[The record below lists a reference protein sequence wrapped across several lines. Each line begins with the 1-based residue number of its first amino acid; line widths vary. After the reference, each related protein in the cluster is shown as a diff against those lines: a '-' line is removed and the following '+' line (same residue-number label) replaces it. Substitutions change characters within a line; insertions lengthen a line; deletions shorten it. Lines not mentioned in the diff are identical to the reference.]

1 MWAVGLI
8 YGTVRWLEVLAVA
21 VFVFELTDSPFIV
34 SLMLVL
40 RMSPMIFFG
49 GLIGVLAEKINRRQ
63 LLLIGFW
70 GVATSCA
77 VLSLLVLT
85 DEIELWHIG
94 LGAFLNGMIW
104 SADYAVRRT
113 LLGDIAGNNNVGVAM
128 SLDSATTN
136 VTRMLGPLL
145 GGVIYAAIGLQGTYL
160 VGLVLFSSAIYFIQT
175 MTYRPGPALA
185 MGSKF
190 FTDLREGLRYIR
202 SNRVIT
208 MVLTVTVVLNF
219 FGFPFVAMVP
229 VIGNEELGLNPVFIG
244 MLASAEGGGAF
255 VGAIFATLFAQP
267 GHYRRL
273 FVYGATIF
281 LCGILVFSF
290 SSGFTVSLVVLLIGG
305 LGVAGFST
313 MQATIMY
320 LEAPPEMRSRIL
332 GVLAFCIGASPIG
345 ILNVGWLAGW
355 LGPST
360 AVAVLASGGLL
371 VLGWVFYYWRDVN
384 HLPVAEERCQIYRF
398 EKTAGLMWKN

>member
-160 VGLVLFSSAIYFIQT
+160 VGLVLFSCAIYFIQT

-345 ILNVGWLAGW
+345 LLNVGWLAEW

-371 VLGWVFYYWRDVN
+371 VMGWVFYYWRDVN
-384 HLPVAEERCQIYRF
+384 H
-398 EKTAGLMWKN
+398 

>member
-21 VFVFELTDSPFIV
+21 VYVFELTDSPFIV

-145 GGVIYAAIGLQGTYL
+145 GGVIYATIGLQGTYL

-185 MGSKF
+185 MGSNF

-244 MLASAEGGGAF
+244 ILASAEGGGAF
-255 VGAIFATLFAQP
+255 LGAISATLFAQP
-267 GHYRRL
+267 THYRRL

-281 LCGILVFSF
+281 LCGILIFSF

-345 ILNVGWLAGW
+345 LLNVGWLAEW

-371 VLGWVFYYWRDVN
+371 VMGWVFYYWRDVN
-384 HLPVAEERCQIYRF
+384 H
-398 EKTAGLMWKN
+398 

>member
-267 GHYRRL
+267 GLYRRL
-273 FVYGATIF
+273 FVYGATMF

-345 ILNVGWLAGW
+345 LLNVGWLAEW

-371 VLGWVFYYWRDVN
+371 VMGWVFYYWRDVN
-384 HLPVAEERCQIYRF
+384 H
-398 EKTAGLMWKN
+398 

>member
-145 GGVIYAAIGLQGTYL
+145 GGVIYATIGLQGTYL

-185 MGSKF
+185 MGSNF

-244 MLASAEGGGAF
+244 ILASAEGGGAF

-281 LCGILVFSF
+281 LCGILIFSF

-345 ILNVGWLAGW
+345 LLNVGWLAEW

-371 VLGWVFYYWRDVN
+371 VMGWVFYYWRDVN
-384 HLPVAEERCQIYRF
+384 H
-398 EKTAGLMWKN
+398 

>member
-160 VGLVLFSSAIYFIQT
+160 VGLVLFSCAIYFIQT

-185 MGSKF
+185 MGSNF

-244 MLASAEGGGAF
+244 ILASAEGGGAF

-281 LCGILVFSF
+281 LCGILIFSF

-345 ILNVGWLAGW
+345 LLNVGWLAEW

-371 VLGWVFYYWRDVN
+371 VMGWVFYYWRDVN
-384 HLPVAEERCQIYRF
+384 H
-398 EKTAGLMWKN
+398 

>member
-305 LGVAGFST
+305 LCVAGFST

-345 ILNVGWLAGW
+345 LLNVGWLAEW

-371 VLGWVFYYWRDVN
+371 VMGWVFYYWRDVN
-384 HLPVAEERCQIYRF
+384 H
-398 EKTAGLMWKN
+398 

>member
-202 SNRVIT
+202 SNRVST

-345 ILNVGWLAGW
+345 LLNVGWLAEW

-371 VLGWVFYYWRDVN
+371 VMGWVFYYWRDVN
-384 HLPVAEERCQIYRF
+384 H
-398 EKTAGLMWKN
+398 

>member
-136 VTRMLGPLL
+136 VSRMLGPLL

-345 ILNVGWLAGW
+345 LLNVGWLAEW

-371 VLGWVFYYWRDVN
+371 GLGWVFYYWRDVN
-384 HLPVAEERCQIYRF
+384 H
-398 EKTAGLMWKN
+398 

>member
-145 GGVIYAAIGLQGTYL
+145 GGVIYATIGLQGTYL

-244 MLASAEGGGAF
+244 ILASAEGGGAF
-255 VGAIFATLFAQP
+255 LGAIFATLFAQP
-267 GHYRRL
+267 THYRRL

-345 ILNVGWLAGW
+345 LLNVGWLAEW

-371 VLGWVFYYWRDVN
+371 VMGWVFYYWRDVN
-384 HLPVAEERCQIYRF
+384 H
-398 EKTAGLMWKN
+398 

>member
-21 VFVFELTDSPFIV
+21 VFVFELTGSPFIV

-345 ILNVGWLAGW
+345 LLNVGWLAEW

-371 VLGWVFYYWRDVN
+371 VMGWVFYYWRDVN
-384 HLPVAEERCQIYRF
+384 H
-398 EKTAGLMWKN
+398 

>member
-77 VLSLLVLT
+77 VLSLLVLI

-208 MVLTVTVVLNF
+208 MVLTVTVVLNL
-219 FGFPFVAMVP
+219 FGVPFLARVP

-244 MLASAEGGGAF
+244 MLASAEGGGAV

-345 ILNVGWLAGW
+345 LLNVGWLAEW

-371 VLGWVFYYWRDVN
+371 VMGWVFYYWRDVN
-384 HLPVAEERCQIYRF
+384 H
-398 EKTAGLMWKN
+398 

>member
-70 GVATSCA
+70 SVATSCA
-77 VLSLLVLT
+77 VLSLLVLI

-345 ILNVGWLAGW
+345 LLNVGWLAEW

-371 VLGWVFYYWRDVN
+371 VMGWVFYYWRDVN
-384 HLPVAEERCQIYRF
+384 H
-398 EKTAGLMWKN
+398 

>member
-113 LLGDIAGNNNVGVAM
+113 ILGDIAGNNNVGVAM

-332 GVLAFCIGASPIG
+332 GVLAFCIGASPIEL
-345 ILNVGWLAGW
+345 LNVGWLAEW

-371 VLGWVFYYWRDVN
+371 VMGWVFYYWRDVN
-384 HLPVAEERCQIYRF
+384 H
-398 EKTAGLMWKN
+398 

>member
-1 MWAVGLI
+1 
-8 YGTVRWLEVLAVA
+8 
-21 VFVFELTDSPFIV
+21 
-34 SLMLVL
+34 
-40 RMSPMIFFG
+40 MIFFG

-113 LLGDIAGNNNVGVAM
+113 LLGDIAGNNNVAM

-345 ILNVGWLAGW
+345 LLNVGWLAEW

-371 VLGWVFYYWRDVN
+371 VMGWVFYYWRDVN
-384 HLPVAEERCQIYRF
+384 H
-398 EKTAGLMWKN
+398 

>member
-1 MWAVGLI
+1 MWAVCLI

-345 ILNVGWLAGW
+345 LLNVGWLAEW

-371 VLGWVFYYWRDVN
+371 VMGWVFYYWRDVN
-384 HLPVAEERCQIYRF
+384 H
-398 EKTAGLMWKN
+398 

>member
-1 MWAVGLI
+1 MWAVGRI

-345 ILNVGWLAGW
+345 LLNVGWLAEW

-371 VLGWVFYYWRDVN
+371 VMGWVFYYWRDVN
-384 HLPVAEERCQIYRF
+384 H
-398 EKTAGLMWKN
+398 

>member
-21 VFVFELTDSPFIV
+21 VFVFELTGSPFIV

-145 GGVIYAAIGLQGTYL
+145 GGVIYATIGLQGTYL

-244 MLASAEGGGAF
+244 ILASAEGGGAF

-345 ILNVGWLAGW
+345 LLNVGWLAEW

-371 VLGWVFYYWRDVN
+371 VMGWVFYYWRDVN
-384 HLPVAEERCQIYRF
+384 H
-398 EKTAGLMWKN
+398 

>member
-273 FVYGATIF
+273 FAYGATIF

-345 ILNVGWLAGW
+345 LLNVGWLAEW

-371 VLGWVFYYWRDVN
+371 VMGWVFYYWRDVN
-384 HLPVAEERCQIYRF
+384 H
-398 EKTAGLMWKN
+398 

>member
-332 GVLAFCIGASPIG
+332 GGLAFCIGASPIG
-345 ILNVGWLAGW
+345 LLNVGWLAEW
-355 LGPST
+355 VGPST

-371 VLGWVFYYWRDVN
+371 VMGWVFYYWRDVN
-384 HLPVAEERCQIYRF
+384 H
-398 EKTAGLMWKN
+398 

>member
-145 GGVIYAAIGLQGTYL
+145 GGVIYATIGLQGTYL

-244 MLASAEGGGAF
+244 ILASAEGGGAF
-255 VGAIFATLFAQP
+255 LGAIFATLFAQP
-267 GHYRRL
+267 THYRRL

-281 LCGILVFSF
+281 LCGILIFSF

-345 ILNVGWLAGW
+345 LLNVGWLAEW

-371 VLGWVFYYWRDVN
+371 VMGWVFYYWRDVN
-384 HLPVAEERCQIYRF
+384 H
-398 EKTAGLMWKN
+398 

>member
-160 VGLVLFSSAIYFIQT
+160 VGLVLFSSAIFFIQT

-190 FTDLREGLRYIR
+190 FTDLRDGLRYIR

-267 GHYRRL
+267 GHYRGL

-345 ILNVGWLAGW
+345 LLNVGWLAEW

-371 VLGWVFYYWRDVN
+371 VMGWVFYYWRDVN
-384 HLPVAEERCQIYRF
+384 H
-398 EKTAGLMWKN
+398 

>member
-345 ILNVGWLAGW
+345 LLNVGWLAEW

-371 VLGWVFYYWRDVN
+371 VMGWVFYYWRDVN
-384 HLPVAEERCQIYRF
+384 H
-398 EKTAGLMWKN
+398 

>member
-21 VFVFELTDSPFIV
+21 VFVFELTDSPFVV

-281 LCGILVFSF
+281 LCGILIFSF

-345 ILNVGWLAGW
+345 LLNVGWLAEW

-371 VLGWVFYYWRDVN
+371 VMGWVFYYWRDVN
-384 HLPVAEERCQIYRF
+384 H
-398 EKTAGLMWKN
+398 

>member
-281 LCGILVFSF
+281 LCGILIFSF

-345 ILNVGWLAGW
+345 LLNVGWLAEW

-371 VLGWVFYYWRDVN
+371 VMGWVFYYWRDVN
-384 HLPVAEERCQIYRF
+384 H
-398 EKTAGLMWKN
+398 

>member
-77 VLSLLVLT
+77 VLSLLVLI

-229 VIGNEELGLNPVFIG
+229 GIGNEELGLNPVFIG

-345 ILNVGWLAGW
+345 LLNVGWLAEW

-371 VLGWVFYYWRDVN
+371 VMGWVFYYWRDVN
-384 HLPVAEERCQIYRF
+384 H
-398 EKTAGLMWKN
+398 

>member
-1 MWAVGLI
+1 M
-8 YGTVRWLEVLAVA
+8 
-21 VFVFELTDSPFIV
+21 
-34 SLMLVL
+34 
-40 RMSPMIFFG
+40 
-49 GLIGVLAEKINRRQ
+49 
-63 LLLIGFW
+63 
-70 GVATSCA
+70 
-77 VLSLLVLT
+77 LSLLVLT

-113 LLGDIAGNNNVGVAM
+113 LLGDIAGNNNVGVAL

-229 VIGNEELGLNPVFIG
+229 VIGNEELGLNPDFIG
-244 MLASAEGGGAF
+244 MLASAEGGGAI
-255 VGAIFATLFAQP
+255 VGAIFATFFAQP

-345 ILNVGWLAGW
+345 LLNVGWLAEW

-371 VLGWVFYYWRDVN
+371 VMGWVFYYWRDVN
-384 HLPVAEERCQIYRF
+384 H
-398 EKTAGLMWKN
+398 

>member
-21 VFVFELTDSPFIV
+21 VFVFELTDSPFVV

-70 GVATSCA
+70 SVATSCA
-77 VLSLLVLT
+77 VLSLLVLI

-160 VGLVLFSSAIYFIQT
+160 VGLVLFSCAIYFIQT
-175 MTYRPGPALA
+175 MTYRPGPASA

-190 FTDLREGLRYIR
+190 FTDLRDGLRYIR

-345 ILNVGWLAGW
+345 LLNVGWLAEW

-371 VLGWVFYYWRDVN
+371 VMGWVFYYWRDVN
-384 HLPVAEERCQIYRF
+384 H
-398 EKTAGLMWKN
+398 

>member
-244 MLASAEGGGAF
+244 MLASAEGGGAC

-345 ILNVGWLAGW
+345 LLNVGWLAEW

-371 VLGWVFYYWRDVN
+371 VMGWVFYYWRDVN
-384 HLPVAEERCQIYRF
+384 H
-398 EKTAGLMWKN
+398 

>member
-104 SADYAVRRT
+104 SADYAVRPT

-160 VGLVLFSSAIYFIQT
+160 VGLVLFSCAIYFIQT

-190 FTDLREGLRYIR
+190 FTDLRDGLRYIR

-345 ILNVGWLAGW
+345 LLNVGWLAEW

-360 AVAVLASGGLL
+360 AVAGLASGGLL
-371 VLGWVFYYWRDVN
+371 VMGWVFYYWRDVN
-384 HLPVAEERCQIYRF
+384 H
-398 EKTAGLMWKN
+398 